1 MRWLADYGDPYE
13 FVLED
18 ADGLLGVELGV
29 YGAPESFLLD
39 ATGRI
44 IYKRVGEINPRIW
57 RDEIAPLLNVL
68 EVRLGVRCFGLTQP
82 ASGVP
87 RLSALGLCLLLAA
100 VPVGLPAAFAAGQVD
115 VYEFPSP
122 EMEARYRALIDEF
135 RCPKC
140 LNTNLSGSDAPI
152 ARDLRKTVWRLL
164 VQEGMSDQEVRD
176 FLQARYG
183 DFVLYN
189 PPFKPGTWLLWL
201 APVIF
206 GLIGLLVLV
215 RMLRK
220 RPEVALS
227 EADNQRVEALLE
239 RIEEKGA

>member
-1 MRWLADYGDPYE
+1 MPRIEPKDRSSGR
-13 FVLED
+13 
-18 ADGLLGVELGV
+18 GLLFAV
-29 YGAPESFLLD
+29 A
-39 ATGRI
+39 
-44 IYKRVGEINPRIW
+44 
-57 RDEIAPLLNVL
+57 
-68 EVRLGVRCFGLTQP
+68 
-82 ASGVP
+82 
-87 RLSALGLCLLLAA
+87 LCLLFVA
-100 VPVGLPAAFAAGQVD
+100 VPGSLPSALAAGQVD

-152 ARDLRKTVWRLL
+152 AKDLRKTVWRLL

-176 FLQARYG
+176 FLQERYG

-206 GLIGLLVLV
+206 ALIGILVLV
-215 RMLRK
+215 RMLRN

-227 EADNQRVEALLE
+227 DADQARVDEILRGL
-239 RIEEKGA
+239 EEKGA

>member
-1 MRWLADYGDPYE
+1 VTVGRRE
-13 FVLED
+13 
-18 ADGLLGVELGV
+18 LLC
-29 YGAPESFLLD
+29 AF
-39 ATGRI
+39 A
-44 IYKRVGEINPRIW
+44 
-57 RDEIAPLLNVL
+57 
-68 EVRLGVRCFGLTQP
+68 
-82 ASGVP
+82 
-87 RLSALGLCLLLAA
+87 LCLLFAA
-100 VPVGLPAAFAAGQVD
+100 VPGSLPSALAAGQVD

-152 ARDLRKTVWRLL
+152 AKDLRKTVWRLL

-176 FLQARYG
+176 FLQERYG

-206 GLIGLLVLV
+206 GLIGILVLV
-215 RMLRK
+215 RMLRR

-227 EADNQRVEALLE
+227 DTDEARVNEIL
-239 RIEEKGA
+239 RSIEEKGA